1 MVGCISI
8 TILKLRNQQGELMA
22 KRKKLQNKDGETI
35 EVWDYQVEEMIEQ
48 GWSDSSAKPKKKS
61 TKPKSFNTEEGEE

>member
-1 MVGCISI
+1 
-8 TILKLRNQQGELMA
+8 MA
-22 KRKKLQNKDGETI
+22 KRKKLQKSNGDTI

>member
-8 TILKLRNQQGELMA
+8 TILKLRNQQGENMA
-22 KRKKLQNKDGETI
+22 KRIKLQNKDGENI
-35 EVWDYQVEEMIEQ
+35 EVWDYQVEEMTQQ

-61 TKPKSFNTEEGEE
+61 TKLKSFNIEEGEE